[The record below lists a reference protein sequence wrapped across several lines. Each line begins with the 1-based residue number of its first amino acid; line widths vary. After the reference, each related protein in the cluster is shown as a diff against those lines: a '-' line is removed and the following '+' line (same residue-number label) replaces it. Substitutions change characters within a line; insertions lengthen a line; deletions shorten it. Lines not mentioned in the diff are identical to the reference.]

1 VRNAPGRYQ
10 NATTAADADRREK
23 DGISIERRFAGR
35 AIVGVVTKAPSGP
48 LQRLMQKACQLRF

>member
-10 NATTAADADRREK
+10 NAKTAADADRREK

-48 LQRLMQKACQLRF
+48 LQ